1 MSHEIRT
8 PLNAVIGLSEI
19 ELRGNLPESSRNNIM
34 QIHQSGSSL
43 LGIINDILDISKI
56 EAGAFELIP
65 VVYET
70 APFIYDTVNL
80 NRIRIGSKQI
90 NFVLEINGDFPK
102 KLVGDEL
109 RVKQILNNL
118 LSNAV
123 KYTKEGTVT
132 LSVSSPSTESA
143 LFIEGASSIED
154 VSSAANEPL
163 VKAVRDNET
172 ILRFS
177 VQDTGIGI
185 RKEDMDKLFSGYTQ
199 LDTKAN
205 RMIEGTGL
213 GLEITKNLV
222 EMMGGSVI
230 VESEY
235 GKGSVFTV
243 TLVQELLPS
252 AEGTDLAV
260 IGEEVAENLR
270 NFRYVSDRKRDD
282 IAPAWMP
289 HGRVLIVDDVPIN
302 IMVVEGLLE
311 PYGLMVDSVLSGQEA
326 VEKIISEEHSY
337 DLVFMDHMMPGM
349 DGIETTKV
357 IRAWEKDQA
366 KEQIPIIALTANA
379 LAGNIDIFLSAGFD
393 GFISK
398 PIDIVQIDDALNKWV
413 RDKQSQE

>member
-1 MSHEIRT
+1 
-8 PLNAVIGLSEI
+8 L
-19 ELRGNLPESSRNNIM
+19 NNI
-34 QIHQSGSSL
+34 
-43 LGIINDILDISKI
+43 
-56 EAGAFELIP
+56 
-65 VVYET
+65 
-70 APFIYDTVNL
+70 
-80 NRIRIGSKQI
+80 
-90 NFVLEINGDFPK
+90 
-102 KLVGDEL
+102 
-109 RVKQILNNL
+109 

-123 KYTKEGTVT
+123 KYTKKGTVT

-143 LFIEGASSIED
+143 FIIEGSPS
-154 VSSAANEPL
+154 VANDPL

-172 ILRFS
+172 ILRFV

-185 RKEDMDKLFSGYTQ
+185 REEDMDKLFSGYTQ

-222 EMMGGSVI
+222 EMMGGSVV

-252 AEGTDLAV
+252 AEGTDSAV

-282 IAPAWMP
+282 FVPASMP
-289 HGRVLIVDDVPIN
+289 HGKVLIVDDVPIN

-311 PYGLMVDSVLSGQEA
+311 PYGLTVDSVLSGQEA
-326 VEKIISEEHSY
+326 IEKIIFEEHYY

-357 IRAWEKDQA
+357 IRAWEKEQA
-366 KEQIPIIALTANA
+366 KRQIPIIALTANA

-398 PIDIVQIDDALNKWV
+398 PIDIAQIDEALNKWV
-413 RDKQSQE
+413 RDKQSHE